1 MRPMEVLHASWRPT
15 LLPWASLL
23 ADCAPAV
30 VDMSTSATAEGKL
43 CFYREIGKNCPGWI
57 LVESGQPSGEAD
69 DFYDGGMILP
79 FADHKGYG
87 LGVVLEFLTG
97 ILLGDARELNW
108 LILALDIATFREKDE
123 YATDAEA
130 FIKTLKETPAATGFV
145 EVMALSE
152 PEARVSAQRESE
164 RIPLPDA
171 TWQVIKEI
179 AHKVGLSN
187 LKNWTKSE
195 KDDRNPIDHRRE
207 IRFASSPSVMA
218 TGKYMSWP

>member
-1 MRPMEVLHASWRPT
+1 M
-15 LLPWASLL
+15 
-23 ADCAPAV
+23 
-30 VDMSTSATAEGKL
+30 
-43 CFYREIGKNCPGWI
+43 FYREIGKNCHGWI

-69 DFYDGGMILP
+69 DFYDDGMILP

-179 AHKVGLSN
+179 AHKVDLSN
-187 LKNWTKSE
+187 LNTFLDPTTKS
-195 KDDRNPIDHRRE
+195 N
-207 IRFASSPSVMA
+207 
-218 TGKYMSWP
+218 GKQ

>member
-1 MRPMEVLHASWRPT
+1 
-15 LLPWASLL
+15 
-23 ADCAPAV
+23 
-30 VDMSTSATAEGKL
+30 
-43 CFYREIGKNCPGWI
+43 
-57 LVESGQPSGEAD
+57 
-69 DFYDGGMILP
+69 MILP